1 MKARAKAPVGT
12 ALIVGGIISVGMYWL
27 AHQYGLWLPDI
38 VLPKR
43 TLARYETPD
52 GHRFRVVQYVA
63 DVEWYRTELIHTL
76 PSGKSE
82 THLLAFEDEFAW
94 RVSMSVSERPR
105 VVTVQVGGEH
115 HREVA
120 W

>member
-1 MKARAKAPVGT
+1 MKPKAKAPFGT
-12 ALIVGGIISVGMYWL
+12 ALLVGGVIIAGLYWV

-43 TLARYETPD
+43 TLAQQQTSD
-52 GHRFRVVQYVA
+52 GHRFRVVQYIG
-63 DVEWYRTELIHTL
+63 DLEWYTTELVHTF

-94 RVSMSVSERPR
+94 RVPITVSESNRSVAVR
-105 VVTVQVGGEH
+105 VGGG
-115 HREVA
+115 RYKEVG

>member
-1 MKARAKAPVGT
+1 MKPHLKAPVGT
-12 ALIVGGIISVGMYWL
+12 AIIVGGIIIAGLYWL
-27 AHQYGLWLPDI
+27 AHQYGLWLPDV

-43 TLARYETPD
+43 TLARYETSD

-94 RVSMSVSERPR
+94 RFPISVSESQR
-105 VVTVQVGGEH
+105 VVTVQFGGGR

>member
-1 MKARAKAPVGT
+1 MKPLAKAPVGT
-12 ALIVGGIISVGMYWL
+12 ALIVAGIIIVGLYWL
-27 AHQYGLWLPDI
+27 AHQYGLWLPDV

-52 GHRFRVVQYVA
+52 GHRFRVVQHMGDA
-63 DVEWYRTELIHTL
+63 EWYHTELVHTF

-82 THLLAFEDEFAW
+82 THLLAFEDDFAW
-94 RVSMSVSERPR
+94 RVPMSVSESQR
-105 VVTVQVGGEH
+105 VVSVQVGSGSYRRVE
-115 HREVA
+115 